1 MLKNFDNYCE
11 QVLLEG
17 RKPDDKKKFKINVE
31 KIKQHINAIGDRHQH
46 YKNDKQHFLSICD
59 ELNPSTVYTPK
70 TFIEHVKSIMK
81 GFGKTLLADG
91 YGKLLYSFLKDK
103 MDSPFEDHDKD
114 PEEEKQKPDNND
126 EIDFDDIEDGNI
138 ETPVDQGEK
147 NTLK

>member
-11 QVLLEG
+11 QIILEG

-31 KIKQHINAIGDRHQH
+31 KIKQHIDAIGDKHQH

-103 MDSPFEDHDKD
+103 MDSPFEDYNKD
-114 PEEEKQKPDNND
+114 LEEEQEENKQENSTDDDISFDEYDEVEDD
-126 EIDFDDIEDGNI
+126 EIENF
-138 ETPVDQGEK
+138 QK
-147 NTLK
+147 